1 MTRET
6 ATGDDQQPFF
16 SATLMPHRSLGRGGF
31 LVVMALLAGV
41 SFVAGI
47 AFLMIGAWPVLG
59 FFGLD
64 ILLIL
69 FAFRMSYRSA
79 RAYETVELSK
89 EALVIRR
96 YSQRGDMTE
105 VRMNPYW
112 ARFHMDCDEETVTGL
127 RVAAEG
133 RTVALGSFLP
143 PCEKRDF
150 GRAFGKALKSVS
162 VLT

>member
-1 MTRET
+1 M
-6 ATGDDQQPFF
+6 
-16 SATLMPHRSLGRGGF
+16 MSL
-31 LVVMALLAGV
+31 VAGV
-41 SFVAGI
+41 SFVAGL
-47 AFLMIGAWPVLG
+47 AFLAIGAWPVFG

-64 ILLIL
+64 ILLIFL
-69 FAFRMSYRSA
+69 AFRMSYRSA

-89 EALVIRR
+89 DALVIRR
-96 YSQRGDMTE
+96 VSERGDVTE

-112 ARFHMDCDEETVTGL
+112 ARFHMDCDDDVVTGL

-133 RTVALGSFLP
+133 RTIAVGSFLP

-162 VLT
+162 VFA